1 MSHTKYLVEVR
12 DANGQLD
19 FRKEDAMRK
28 THPFLFS
35 KQFFT
40 IDELAWWVSYGAGG
54 RGMPSGPSEAR
65 AFLAN
70 LGFSI
75 RPKTW

>member
-19 FRKEDAMRK
+19 FRKEDALRK

-35 KQFFT
+35 KHYFT
-40 IDELAWWVSYGAGG
+40 IDELAHWVSYGEG
-54 RGMPSGPSEAR
+54 RDQPSGPSESR
-65 AFLAN
+65 VFLAN

>member
-19 FRKEDAMRK
+19 FRKEDALRK

-35 KQFFT
+35 KRHFT
-40 IDELAWWVSYGAGG
+40 IDELAWWVSYGEG
-54 RGMPSGPSEAR
+54 RNQPSGPSEVR
-65 AFLAN
+65 TFLAN
-70 LGFSI
+70 IGFSI